1 MARPSTKFAK
11 IISVE
16 QEQQLI
22 ELWKSHH
29 CHYTRVRA
37 HAILLSNQQYDISS
51 IVDIFGVERDS
62 VSSWIDRFSEG
73 GPDALEDSDH
83 PGAPPILNDAE
94 QQTLRRLLR
103 KYPNR
108 PGKVLKELKKNTG
121 KEIKRPTLREYAK
134 RFRLSWKR
142 YRRSLRQK
150 RDEIAFQLAKEE
162 LAEFLAEPDLNVVY
176 FDEAGFSLKGVVP
189 YGWQPIG
196 ERYETPVTGAHGSN
210 LQTLGFQ
217 GQDGETHM
225 YVHKGYVNS
234 EMVISIFDDY
244 CQTLE
249 GPTVVVL
256 DNASV
261 HKSAAFQA
269 RLEDWA
275 ERGLYIYYLP
285 PYSPELNAIERFW
298 KKLKYQLLPAEAW
311 ARFSGLL
318 ETLTKTLN
326 EFGEVSYMPSLFSY
340 AE

>member
-1 MARPSTKFAK
+1 MARPSMKFAK
-11 IISVE
+11 ITSVQ
-16 QEQQLI
+16 QEQQLT
-22 ELWKSHH
+22 EMWKTHH

-37 HAILLSNQQYDISS
+37 HAILLSNQQYEISA
-51 IVDIFGVERDS
+51 IVDIFGVDRDS

-73 GPDALEDSDH
+73 GPEALEDSEH
-83 PGAPPILNDAE
+83 PGAPPILSDAE

-108 PGKVLKELKKNTG
+108 PAKVLKELKEKTG
-121 KEIKRPTLREYAK
+121 KDIKRPTLRDYAK

-150 RDEIAFQLAKEE
+150 RDEKAFQLAKEE
-162 LAEFLAEPDLNVVY
+162 LAEFLEEPDLNVVY

-196 ERYETPVTGAHGSN
+196 RRYEIPVTGAHGSN
-210 LQTLGFQ
+210 VQTLGFQ
-217 GQDGETHM
+217 SQNGDTHT
-225 YVHKGYVNS
+225 YLHKGYVNS
-234 EMVISIFDDY
+234 EMVIAIYDDY
-244 CQTLE
+244 CQTIE

-261 HKSAAFQA
+261 HTSGAFQA

-275 ERGLYIYYLP
+275 DKGLYIYHLS
-285 PYSPELNAIERFW
+285 PYSPELNAIEGLW
-298 KKLKYQLLPAEAW
+298 KKLKYQLLPVEAW
-311 ARFSGLL
+311 ERFSTLL
-318 ETLTKTLN
+318 NTLTKTLC
-326 EFGEVSYMPSLFSY
+326 EFGDVTYMPTLFSY